1 MTAATAKVKH
11 FPTSEN
17 PTSSREERIHMEDLG
32 ASIHDRMSLMN
43 YWQNFSA
50 TTRMGRPIIALESK
64 EGNLLFTEKIVMS
77 RSP

>member
-1 MTAATAKVKH
+1 MTAATVKVKH
-11 FPTSEN
+11 FPRKWN
-17 PTSSREERIHMEDLG
+17 PTSFREERIHMEDLG

-64 EGNLLFTEKIVMS
+64 EGNLLFTEKIIMS
-77 RSP
+77 HSP